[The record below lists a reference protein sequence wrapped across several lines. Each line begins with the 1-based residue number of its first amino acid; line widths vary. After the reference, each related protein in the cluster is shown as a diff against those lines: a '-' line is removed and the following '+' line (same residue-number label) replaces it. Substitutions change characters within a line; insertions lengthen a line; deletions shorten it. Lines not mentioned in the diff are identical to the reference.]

1 MQESLNRWKRST
13 ANRKG
18 KVDLCLL
25 TTTGIVIQVGKRVGF
40 ARQRR
45 LLLGETDDA
54 VDFPASSSTH
64 RSSQLRECPFL
75 ALSYRKKHRK
85 HHKRMHI
92 VQGQDTKHMFRLYL
106 RKCLWLLLL
115 AMRSFKKNS
124 TIKCMAVACN
134 IVFSSVFMHALNPS
148 VTLKEVGVC
157 FKNVLNWDD

>member
-1 MQESLNRWKRST
+1 MKKINSSSQRD
-13 ANRKG
+13 
-18 KVDLCLL
+18 VCLL

-92 VQGQDTKHMFRLYL
+92 VQGQDTKHMFGFYL
-106 RKCLWLLLL
+106 RKFLWLSKKKKRKQSLSIWLLLATL
-115 AMRSFKKNS
+115 SFQ
-124 TIKCMAVACN
+124 VLYACFTLQN
-134 IVFSSVFMHALNPS
+134 YGCVLQTSVHL
-148 VTLKEVGVC
+148 
-157 FKNVLNWDD
+157 